1 MPEVQEAHAEY
12 KRADAEA
19 LEIRFRA
26 RARLGR
32 AILHERDRGTPQEAI
47 ARKLERTREQV
58 RRYETA
64 YRDWLKEHSGA
75 EPD

>member
-1 MPEVQEAHAEY
+1 MPEVTEAHADY

-19 LEIRFRA
+19 LEIRWRA

-32 AILHERDRGTPQEAI
+32 AILAERDRGTRQEEI

-58 RRYETA
+58 RRYEQA
-64 YRDWLKEHSGA
+64 YRDWRKEYQS
-75 EPD
+75 EP